1 MSGKPQKLG
10 VIAGNGALPGL
21 VVEAAQKQGYEVCVF
36 GIIDA
41 YDLTLEIDH
50 KIHLPHIKVP

>member
-41 YDLTLEIDH
+41 YEFTLELT
-50 KIHLPHIKVP
+50 KI